1 MPLKYCLREPHPV
14 PLAHNIFIA
23 VLIENICIQHNPS
36 TLEVSTGSV
45 QGYLY
50 GEREDRNK
58 VDSVDPISESPNTSH
73 ICTYTI
79 RKNLLIVFWFICFL
93 LRWANLKLFIFQS
106 QLLKLR
112 AQTSITSSAAC
123 IYFLHYSLWM
133 TFNFVLS
140 QSAWFLII
148 GKNILWVFI
157 QYNELWSH
165 PFPISHLQLPQ
176 PLNHPHDLYVSFS
189 LSHDVQVVRLICSWV

>member
-1 MPLKYCLREPHPV
+1 MPLKYYLREPHPV
-14 PLAHNIFIA
+14 PLTHNIFIA

-50 GEREDRNK
+50 GQREDRNK
-58 VDSVDPISESPNTSH
+58 VDSVDPISESPGTSH
-73 ICTYTI
+73 ILFLHIHYQKKTFMLSSDLFVFYWDG
-79 RKNLLIVFWFICFL
+79 LLFAPRLIWSF
-93 LRWANLKLFIFQS
+93 FIFQS

-123 IYFLHYSLWM
+123 IYFLHYPLWM

-165 PFPISHLQLPQ
+165 PFPISHLQLP
-176 PLNHPHDLYVSFS
+176 
-189 LSHDVQVVRLICSWV
+189 